1 MDKLIE
7 KLDEIFARYNVAE
20 EDIKAVGELI
30 DGLGG
35 DIVMT
40 GEDFAEGETK
50 DGNEEAEYDTDD
62 GDDEQYR

>member
-7 KLDEIFARYNVAE
+7 KLDDIFSRYNVAD

-30 DGLGG
+30 DGLNG

-40 GEDFAEGETK
+40 GEEFAEGETK
-50 DGNEEAEYDTDD
+50 DGNEEAEYDDD

>member
-7 KLDEIFARYNVAE
+7 KLDDIFRRYNVAD

-30 DGLGG
+30 DGLNG

-40 GEDFAEGETK
+40 GEEFAEGEK
-50 DGNEEAEYDTDD
+50 DGNEEAEYDD

>member
-7 KLDEIFARYNVAE
+7 KLDEIFSRYNVAD

-30 DGLGG
+30 DGLNG
-35 DIVMT
+35 DIIMV
-40 GEDFAEGETK
+40 GEDFAERETK
-50 DGNEEAEYDTDD
+50 DGNEEAEYD

>member
-30 DGLGG
+30 DGLNG
-35 DIVMT
+35 DIIME
-40 GEDFAEGETK
+40 GEDFAEGEKK
-50 DGNEEAEYDTDD
+50 DGNEEAEHTD
-62 GDDEQYR
+62 GDDDMYR

>member
-7 KLDEIFARYNVAE
+7 KLDEIFDRYNVAD

-30 DGLGG
+30 DGLNG
-35 DIVMT
+35 DIIMV
-40 GEDFAEGETK
+40 GEDFAEGEKK
-50 DGNEEAEYDTDD
+50 DGNEKADDTD

>member
-7 KLDEIFARYNVAE
+7 KLDEIFSRYNVAD

-30 DGLGG
+30 DGLNG
-35 DIVMT
+35 DIIME
-40 GEDFAEGETK
+40 GEDFAEGEK
-50 DGNEEAEYDTDD
+50 DGNEEAEYADD

>member
-7 KLDEIFARYNVAE
+7 KLDEIFDRYNVAD

-30 DGLGG
+30 DGLNG
-35 DIVMT
+35 DIIMV
-40 GEDFAEGETK
+40 GEDFAEGEKK
-50 DGNEEAEYDTDD
+50 DGNEEADDTD

>member
-7 KLDEIFARYNVAE
+7 KLDEIFDRYNVAE

-30 DGLGG
+30 DGLNG
-35 DIVMT
+35 DIIMV
-40 GEDFAEGETK
+40 GEDFAEGEKK
-50 DGNEEAEYDTDD
+50 DGNEEAEYDD

>member
-7 KLDEIFARYNVAE
+7 KLDDIFSRYNVAN

-30 DGLGG
+30 DGLNG

-40 GEDFAEGETK
+40 GEEFAEGETK
-50 DGNEEAEYDTDD
+50 DGNEEAEYDD

>member
-30 DGLGG
+30 DGLNG
-35 DIVMT
+35 DIIME
-40 GEDFAEGETK
+40 GEDFAEGEKK
-50 DGNEEAEYDTDD
+50 DGNEEAEHD
-62 GDDEQYR
+62 GDDDMYR

>member
-7 KLDEIFARYNVAE
+7 KLDEIFERYNVAE
-20 EDIKAVGELI
+20 EDIKSVGELI
-30 DGLGG
+30 DGLNG

-50 DGNEEAEYDTDD
+50 DGNEEAEYDD

>member
-7 KLDEIFARYNVAE
+7 KLDEIFDRYNVAE

-30 DGLGG
+30 DGLNG
-35 DIVMT
+35 DIIMV
-40 GEDFAEGETK
+40 GEDFAEGKTK

-62 GDDEQYR
+62 DDEQYR

>member
-7 KLDEIFARYNVAE
+7 KLDEIFARYNVAD
-20 EDIKAVGELI
+20 EDIKAVGVLI
-30 DGLGG
+30 DGLNG
-35 DIVMT
+35 DIVMA

-50 DGNEEAEYDTDD
+50 DGNEEADYADD

>member
-7 KLDEIFARYNVAE
+7 KLDDIFSRYNVAD

-30 DGLGG
+30 DGLNG

-40 GEDFAEGETK
+40 GEEFAEGETK
-50 DGNEEAEYDTDD
+50 DGNEEAEYDD

>member
-7 KLDEIFARYNVAE
+7 KLDDIFARYNVAE

-30 DGLGG
+30 DGLNG
-35 DIVMT
+35 DIIME

-50 DGNEEAEYDTDD
+50 DGNEEAEYAAD

>member
-7 KLDEIFARYNVAE
+7 KLDEIFDRYNVAD

-30 DGLGG
+30 DGLNG
-35 DIVMT
+35 DIVME

-50 DGNEEAEYDTDD
+50 DGNEEADYAD
-62 GDDEQYR
+62 DDEQYR

>member
-7 KLDEIFARYNVAE
+7 KLDEIFSRYNVAE

-30 DGLGG
+30 DGLNG

-40 GEDFAEGETK
+40 GEDFAEGEK
-50 DGNEEAEYDTDD
+50 NDGNEEAEYDD

>member
-7 KLDEIFARYNVAE
+7 KLDEIFSRYNVAD

-30 DGLGG
+30 DGLNG
-35 DIVMT
+35 DIIME

-50 DGNEEAEYDTDD
+50 DGNEEAEYDD

>member
-7 KLDEIFARYNVAE
+7 KLDEIFSRYNVAD
-20 EDIKAVGELI
+20 EDIKAVGKLI
-30 DGLGG
+30 DGLNG
-35 DIVMT
+35 DIIME

-50 DGNEEAEYDTDD
+50 DGNEEAEYDTD

>member
-20 EDIKAVGELI
+20 EDIKAVGNII
-30 DGLGG
+30 DGLNG
-35 DIVMT
+35 DIIME
-40 GEDFAEGETK
+40 GEDFAEGETN
-50 DGNEEAEYDTDD
+50 DGNEEAEYTDD

>member
-7 KLDEIFARYNVAE
+7 KLDEIFSRYNVAD

-30 DGLGG
+30 DGLNG

-40 GEDFAEGETK
+40 GEDFAEGEKK
-50 DGNEEAEYDTDD
+50 DGDEEAEYDD